1 MPLCSG
7 TQSSPG
13 ITGDTPCPVL
23 QPLREGMGMPGR
35 ILALGQAPRGEGL
48 TCTTLPHSWRP
59 AVKVTVLWAGFSE
72 ECLHAA
78 GPSVRSA
85 TLTKRPVP
93 KRSLCT
99 VTTS

>member
-1 MPLCSG
+1 
-7 TQSSPG
+7 
-13 ITGDTPCPVL
+13 
-23 QPLREGMGMPGR
+23 MPGG
-35 ILALGQAPRGEGL
+35 IPGLGKGLRQGEGL
-48 TCTTLPHSWRP
+48 TCTMLPHSWSP
-59 AVKVTVLWAGFSE
+59 AVKVTVLWAGFIE